1 MSLPIRFEKVDSRYY
16 RSGRPA
22 LRDYEELATKV
33 RSIVNLEGHSQASA
47 EVEACLPYIIE
58 HLWFPISVEQIY
70 MEGVPQPLLDWAL
83 NSMDSL
89 PTPVLIHCQ
98 HWEDRTGMVVAI
110 IRIRSGWSYG
120 DAIKEAVSHGYRQL
134 LNRGLDEVLERYAA
148 CLGDKAKD
156 GEQG

>member
-16 RSGRPA
+16 RSGRPSP
-22 LRDYEELATKV
+22 RDYEELAAKV
-33 RSIVNLEGHSQASA
+33 RSIVNLEGHGPASA
-47 EVEACLPYIIE
+47 EVEACRPYRIE
-58 HLWFPISVEQIY
+58 PFWFPISIEQIY

-83 NSMDSL
+83 DSIGRL
-89 PTPVLIHCQ
+89 PAPVLIHCQ
-98 HWEDRTGMVVAI
+98 HGEDRTGMAVAI

-134 LNRGLDEVLERYAA
+134 FNRGLDEVLERYSP
-148 CLGDKAKD
+148 KD